1 MEVHF
6 TPDQQAFVRQAI
18 ETGRVPNEETAV
30 RQALSL
36 WEERERIRVEILA
49 DVDVA
54 EASLANGE
62 GRIIT
67 QQSMRE
73 LAEEVKQRGRARIA
87 AKTPVSL

>member
-1 MEVHF
+1 MEVQF

-18 ETGRVPNEETAV
+18 ETGRVPNEEAAV

-36 WEERERIRVEILA
+36 WEERERIRVEIIA

-54 EASLANGE
+54 EASIARGE
-62 GRIIT
+62 GRVIT

-73 LAEEVKQRGRARIA
+73 LAEEVKQRARARLA
-87 AKTPVSL
+87 AETPASL